1 MKLEYKKIL
10 VFDFETTGLTPKRDK
25 VIEVG
30 AILLEKIDDTYEI
43 VQEIDYLIKQQT
55 PITDFISNLTG
66 ITNEMLERDGVE
78 EEYAFRQ
85 LDNLIDEDT
94 LLVAYNLSFD
104 IGFLSALYKTYVAHN
119 FLIQNDIL
127 DCMAV
132 YKDRYPY
139 PHKLESAVS
148 RFELTNNQAHRAS
161 EDAKATFKV
170 LECLASEENNLKLYI
185 NVLGYNKKYA
195 LPDRTYFKKH
205 IELVAQGFNGYREIE
220 KRVIKNTI

>member
-30 AILLEKIDDTYEI
+30 AVLLEKIDDTYEI

>member
-30 AILLEKIDDTYEI
+30 AVLLEKIDDTYEI
-43 VQEIDYLIKQQT
+43 VQEINYLIKQQT

>member
-30 AILLEKIDDTYEI
+30 AVLLEKIDDTYEI

-161 EDAKATFKV
+161 DDAKATFKV

>member
-30 AILLEKIDDTYEI
+30 AVLLEKIGDTYKI

-66 ITNEMLERDGVE
+66 ITNEMLARDGVE

-94 LLVAYNLSFD
+94 LLVAYNLAFD
-104 IGFLSALYKTYVAHN
+104 IGFLSALYQTYVAHN
-119 FLIQNDIL
+119 YKIQNDIL

-139 PHKLESAVS
+139 PHKLENAVA
-148 RFELTNNQAHRAS
+148 RFELSNNQAHRAS

-170 LECLASEENNLKLYI
+170 LDCLASEENNLKLYV
-185 NVLGYNKKYA
+185 NVLGYNKKYG